1 MNEITIGF
9 IIFLASI
16 VTICCLCTEG
26 CCCELCIN
34 ENHTIDERANELGEV
49 SKVSSP
55 IHDNSNNVC
64 IEI

>member
-16 VTICCLCTEG
+16 VTICCLCTED

-34 ENHTIDERANELGEV
+34 ENHTVDVLTNELNEI

-55 IHDNSNNVC
+55 IQETAKSTH
-64 IEI
+64 IEV